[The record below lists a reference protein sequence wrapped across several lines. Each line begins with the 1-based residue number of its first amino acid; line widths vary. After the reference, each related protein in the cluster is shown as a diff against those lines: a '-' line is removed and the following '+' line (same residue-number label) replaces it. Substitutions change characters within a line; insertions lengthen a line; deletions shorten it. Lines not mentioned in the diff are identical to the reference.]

1 MLRKRA
7 YKNVLAVAV
16 VSTLMGAG
24 TAWAATPSS
33 DHVPSMDTT
42 TDHKAL
48 NNVDVMS
55 AITEARG
62 NVTPIDGKPAN
73 VTVDNS
79 ALSTADTEVAV
90 IAKTTGKTDLEKAK
104 MEAAT
109 TKVVG
114 VQAQYI
120 SAVTDELLTPYV
132 GKTIASFSIDGV
144 TQEAE
149 QELVAGLHQKIGDA
163 LSIDG
168 VKNDIVSI
176 GNRGIFSEINPI
188 ITVIPE
194 GVKITYKVTSN
205 PIVHSVAFEGNTIYT
220 DEALTNYMALEPGN
234 ILNTVTVGEKIQ
246 GINAAYNRDGY
257 MLAHVSGIHVDKQG
271 TLHVGIVEGIVED
284 ITAAGNKKT
293 RTKVIT
299 REFNQKKGKPFN
311 KFLVRRS
318 VEKVYNLGFFDDVN
332 VRLLEGSDPS
342 KVILETDVL
351 ERKTGTITIG
361 AGYSESDGFSGILE
375 LGEDNLRG
383 TGDKVK
389 LHWEY
394 GGSSKYKNYQISYL
408 HPWLDDKA
416 TSLGVNVFSRTNEYN
431 DYDAK
436 GAAVAEYNK
445 KTTGFNI
452 SLGRQ
457 TGEYTR
463 DYLTLESRDDKYIFD
478 PKSNSANGFI
488 YTKNYGPQ
496 TANTH
501 PANRSKD
508 NKPFNFKDMNYV
520 GKNFGRTNSITW
532 QKIFDSRDNVYDA
545 TQGKRLSAAVQW
557 AGHGLGGNF
566 NFWKFTGEVR
576 FYHKV
581 RKSQVIAL
589 RGRIGWIQGSS
600 PYSQLFTLGG
610 ADSLRG
616 YEDDQLRG
624 KKMYNA
630 TLEYRFPIIKKVSAV
645 LFTDIGSAWDTS
657 NIVWYKDTKSFEYS
671 FGAGVRVITPI
682 GPVKLDYGIGKHD
695 KKFHFSFGTQF

>member
-7 YKNVLAVAV
+7 YKNVLTVAV

-24 TAWAATPSS
+24 TAWAATPAS

-42 TDHKAL
+42 TEHKAL
-48 NNVDVMS
+48 NNVDVMA

-104 MEAAT
+104 MEAAS

-114 VQAQYI
+114 VQAKYI
-120 SAVTDELLTPYV
+120 SSVTDELLTPYV

-144 TQEAE
+144 TQEAG
-149 QELVAGLHQKIGDA
+149 QELIAGLHQKIGDA

-176 GNRGIFSEINPI
+176 GNRGIFSEVNPI

-257 MLAHVSGIHVDKQG
+257 MLAHVSGIHVDTQG

-284 ITAAGNKKT
+284 ITTAGNKKT

-332 VRLLEGSDPS
+332 VRLLEGSDSS

-361 AGYSESDGFSGILE
+361 AGYSESDGLTGILE

-394 GGSSKYKNYQISYL
+394 GGSNKYKNYQISYL

-496 TANTH
+496 ETADTH
-501 PANRSKD
+501 LANQKD
-508 NKPFNFKDMNYV
+508 NKPLNFKDMNYV

-557 AGHGLGGNF
+557 ATRVLGGNF
-566 NFWKFTGEVR
+566 NFWKFTGEAR

-630 TLEYRFPIIKKVSAV
+630 TLEYRFPIIKKVSGV

-657 NIVWYKDTKSFEYS
+657 NIIWYKDTKSFEYS

>member
-1 MLRKRA
+1 M
-7 YKNVLAVAV
+7 LAVAV

-48 NNVDVMS
+48 NNVDVMA

-144 TQEAE
+144 TQEAG
-149 QELVAGLHQKIGDA
+149 QELIAGLHQKIGDA

-194 GVKITYKVTSN
+194 GVKITYKVVSN

-293 RTKVIT
+293 KTKVIT

-351 ERKTGTITIG
+351 ERKTGTVTIG

-416 TSLGVNVFSRTNEYN
+416 TSLGVNVFSRMNEYN

-488 YTKNYGPQ
+488 YTKNGGQ
-496 TANTH
+496 QETETTH
-501 PANRSKD
+501 VANRG
-508 NKPFNFKDMNYV
+508 FMFKDMNYV

-566 NFWKFTGEVR
+566 NFWKFTGEAR

-589 RGRIGWIQGSS
+589 RARIGWIQGSS

-630 TLEYRFPIIKKVSAV
+630 TLEYRFPIIKKVSGV

-657 NIVWYKDTKSFEYS
+657 NIIWYKDTKSFEYS